1 MKCTATN
8 KTFRRKRLHDEGM
21 KTAIRKCSLYLDCV
35 MSDKMRWSKE
45 RIRQIHSTFN
55 RLAEDVQSGKLT
67 TEQMIKTLKEEHG
80 ANVIFKTGG
89 RVRPRELYSDYINGV
104 HDTSDKISV
113 ILLYLFIHIYGM
125 GEAKTNALMAGIN
138 ETAKSVNLGYV
149 TEKELQECLADEE
162 GIQVERLKDVG

>member
-1 MKCTATN
+1 MNCIASN
-8 KTFRRKRLHDEGM
+8 KTFRRQRLHDEGM

-45 RIRQIHSTFN
+45 RIHQIHSTFN

-80 ANVIFKTGG
+80 ANVCFKNN
-89 RVRPRELYSDYINGV
+89 RERPRELYSDYINGV
-104 HDTSDKISV
+104 HDTSDKISM
-113 ILLYLFIHIYGM
+113 ILLYLFIHIYGL

-149 TEKELQECLADEE
+149 TEKELQRCLADEE

>member
-1 MKCTATN
+1 MNCTATN
-8 KTFRRKRLHDEGM
+8 KTFRRQRLHDEGM

-80 ANVIFKTGG
+80 ANVCF
-89 RVRPRELYSDYINGV
+89 RRNEERPGFLYSDYINGV
-104 HDTSDKISV
+104 HDTTDKISV

>member
-1 MKCTATN
+1 MNCRASSKS
-8 KTFRRKRLHDEGM
+8 FRRQTLHNEGM
-21 KTAIRKCSLYLDCV
+21 KTAVKKVSLFLDCV
-35 MSDKMRWSKE
+35 MSDKMLWSKR
-45 RIRQIHSTFN
+45 RIQQIHSTFN
-55 RLAEDVQSGKLT
+55 RLADKVQSGELT
-67 TEQMIKTLKEEHG
+67 TEQMMKTLKEEHG
-80 ANVIFKTGG
+80 ANVCF
-89 RVRPRELYSDYINGV
+89 RNNRERPRELYSDYINGV

-125 GEAKTNALMAGIN
+125 GEAKTNALMAGSN

>member
-8 KTFRRKRLHDEGM
+8 KTFRRQRLHDEGM
-21 KTAIRKCSLYLDCV
+21 KTAIHKCSLYLDCV
-35 MSDKMRWSKE
+35 MSDKLRWSKE

-55 RLAEDVQSGKLT
+55 RLAEDVQSGELS

-80 ANVIFKTGG
+80 ANVCF
-89 RVRPRELYSDYINGV
+89 RRNEERPRFLYSDYINGV

-125 GEAKTNALMAGIN
+125 GEEKTNALMAGIN

-149 TEKELQECLADEE
+149 TEKELRDCLAEEE